1 MNYKYSYKV
10 MKKIKKIN
18 NVKFKNIVDVRI
30 IPIHTDNNLW
40 WSPEDMLKFRFECYR
55 EIVELLSYRKEM
67 SYNDAMKLLYQPDN
81 IRYDKS
87 NFEVKTK

>member
-1 MNYKYSYKV
+1 
-10 MKKIKKIN
+10 MKKMKKIN
-18 NVKFKNIVDVRI
+18 NVKFNNVIDVRM

-40 WSPEDMLKFRFECYR
+40 WSSEDMLEFRFECYR

-67 SYNDAMKLLYQPDN
+67 SLNDAMKLLYQPGN

-87 NFEVKTK
+87 NFILK